1 MVMGTLIIVTAS
13 IGRNVLTVAITRE
26 SNETLNKISAKVAIS
41 ILIETKTMAPEPKK
55 KGTLI
60 SSLPVWEGRAIDNNR
75 SGSKAP
81 MPIIVPRTKFFCIL
95 LNNVI
100 LKESKTETP

>member
-1 MVMGTLIIVTAS
+1 MGALIIVTAS

-26 SNETLNKISAKVAIS
+26 SKETLNKISDKVAIS
-41 ILIETKTMAPEPKK
+41 ILIETQTMAPNPKK
-55 KGTLI
+55 KGTLM
-60 SSLPVWEGRAIDNNR
+60 SSLFVWEGRAIDNNR

-81 MPIIVPRTKFFCIL
+81 IPIIVPRTKFFRRL

-100 LKESKTETP
+100 LKETKTETP